1 MPIALEVS
9 VKELNMLHGWARVV
23 VSEQDCVV
31 HPGDVVRAA
40 VTGTGGVL
48 CGTVARTAAGPEAT
62 SIWIDLDPEW
72 PPRRVPPARP
82 PIGPG
87 IG

>member
-1 MPIALEVS
+1 MPVALEVS

-23 VSEQDCVV
+23 TERDCVV

-48 CGTVARTAAGPEAT
+48 CGTVARTATGPDST
-62 SIWIDLDPEW
+62 SIWIELDHER
-72 PPRRVPPARP
+72 PRR
-82 PIGPG
+82 GPRHLR
-87 IG
+87 